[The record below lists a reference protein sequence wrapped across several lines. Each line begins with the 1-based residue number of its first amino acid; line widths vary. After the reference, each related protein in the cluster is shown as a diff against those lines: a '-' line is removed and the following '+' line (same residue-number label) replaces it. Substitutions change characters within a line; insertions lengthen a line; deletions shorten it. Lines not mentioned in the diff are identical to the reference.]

1 MRQHGPL
8 IGQITRF
15 ACVGVAA
22 TLTHVVVALAVTW
35 AFGFPPLL
43 ANFIGFCVAVFVSFW
58 GHLRV
63 TFRVANPQRRH
74 LFRFTILSLV
84 SLAVSTAITAAM
96 TALGAS
102 MTMAMFAVG
111 VVVPLA
117 SFLAARLW
125 AFAATT
131 D

>member
-1 MRQHGPL
+1 MRRHGAL
-8 IGQITRF
+8 FGQLTRF

-22 TLTHVVVALAVTW
+22 TLTHVLVALAVTW
-35 AFGFPPLL
+35 AFDLLPLL

-74 LFRFTILSLV
+74 LFRFSILSLV

-96 TALGAS
+96 TAFGAS
-102 MTMAMFAVG
+102 MTMAMCAVG
-111 VVVPLA
+111 IVVPMA
-117 SFLAARLW
+117 SFVAARLW
-125 AFAATT
+125 AFAATG